1 MRTLKTRF
9 KRLLRLREFEFF
21 QVVSQDSEK
30 YAFLLFC
37 DQRLSKDGNK
47 VDIYLISDFEL
58 SDESYQD
65 VLSFNDD
72 MLGMKHSCS
81 YCMDIVSVKEEFD
94 FDFPFDMLAIRTYVQ
109 EILDLVG
116 IEKQLPEFE
125 ETDFDY
131 LSQE

>member
-1 MRTLKTRF
+1 MRTLNTRF

-21 QVVSQDSEK
+21 QVELHDSEK
-30 YAFLLFC
+30 CAYLLFC
-37 DQRLSKDGNK
+37 DQRFSEKGNK

-65 VLSFNDD
+65 VCSFNDD
-72 MLGMKHSCS
+72 MLEMKHNCS
-81 YCMDIVSVKEEFD
+81 YFMNVVSVKEEFE